1 MKILLCNRLP
11 ETPPQKIKK
20 LIFSLFSPFFYTLFR
35 WPKRE
40 ERRSDQRRSEY
51 YRHVLL
57 CVFFFLTSSSSSSE
71 EREKERENWVWWDF
85 CGCVFL
91 WWCRRVTKQQTR
103 EREREKKANK
113 KEKKKQMETLASSK
127 ATRTDDRWKSSS
139 QFLRSFCTFFLL
151 CVWCERCLGKTG
163 VSRCVLAGNS

>member
-1 MKILLCNRLP
+1 MKMLLCNRFP

-85 CGCVFL
+85 WTCVFVM
-91 WWCRRVTKQQTR
+91 CRRVTQTR
-103 EREREKKANK
+103 ARGGRREREKKANT
-113 KEKKKQMETLASSK
+113 KKKKKGRKRSHYGAPS
-127 ATRTDDRWKSSS
+127 ATRRESSPGEI
-139 QFLRSFCTFFLL
+139 FAFFPAL
-151 CVWCERCLGKTG
+151 CIDII
-163 VSRCVLAGNS
+163 